1 MPGLELN
8 GSNITSALRKTAI
21 LCGSSWPFH
30 QAANVLLQLTEVELS
45 FSHIRRLCANEVEIV
60 SAQDQVESDQVKWE
74 ALVETAEV
82 LVESL
87 ADQPSSAR
95 IELAHHPADNDSP
108 LASTYIG
115 IDGTFINAQPANRFL
130 EAKAAIIFTNQRMTV
145 SPGRNV
151 LLNKRSVSSCLS
163 VAELSRKLFSS
174 ARKMSI
180 SDETELIILTDGARW
195 ISQLVQRQY
204 PSATLIL

>member
-1 MPGLELN
+1 M
-8 GSNITSALRKTAI
+8 
-21 LCGSSWPFH
+21 
-30 QAANVLLQLTEVELS
+30 QLTEVELS

-95 IELAHHPADNDSP
+95 IELAHHSADNDSP